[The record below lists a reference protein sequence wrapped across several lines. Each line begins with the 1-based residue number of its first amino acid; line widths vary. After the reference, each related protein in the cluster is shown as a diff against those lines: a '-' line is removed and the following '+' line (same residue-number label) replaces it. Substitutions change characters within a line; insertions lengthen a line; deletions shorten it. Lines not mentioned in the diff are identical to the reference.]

1 MKKEREREIM
11 KYLYERSNWIMFP
24 REWYDGGNGEISL

>member
-1 MKKEREREIM
+1 MKKRERERDYEIS
-11 KYLYERSNWIMFP
+11 YERSNWIMFP